1 MLCIYQILNIQ
12 KKLDPMSK
20 KENTL
25 NTYLFKR
32 LLNYVKPYN
41 YIFIFSLMAVFG
53 LAVFGALRPVVLEKI
68 LDENISL
75 GLSDG
80 FLQLIIIMGILL
92 LLEVISNYLFI
103 YFAGWLGQSVVKDI
117 RVLLYNHI
125 INFKMKY
132 YDKSSVGVLITRS
145 VTDME
150 RISDIF
156 GQGLFMIFS
165 DILKMLI
172 VGIVMTTMNW
182 ELSLIVFLTLPLILF
197 ATKIFQR
204 YMKIAFE
211 EVRSEVSNLN
221 SFVQERVTG
230 MKILQ
235 LFTREDIELENF
247 KNINTRHKK
256 GWLKTVWY
264 NSIFFPIA
272 EILSSVTLGVVVW
285 YGGISI
291 IKDNTASIGEL
302 TAFIMMIPM
311 MFRPLNQIANKFN
324 TLLMG
329 MVAAERVFKVI
340 DTKSSIIDKG
350 EVSVSTFK
358 GEVSFNNVNFSY
370 DKEVQV
376 LNKISFNIEKGS
388 TVALVG
394 STGAGKTS
402 VINLLSRFYEIDS
415 GEISIDGLNIKEY
428 KLSSLRKNIGIVLQD
443 VFLFSDTILNNI
455 TLKNESISIE
465 EVKLAAKQIGVHDF
479 IMSLPNNYYY
489 NVKERGIMLSS
500 GQRQLIAFLRVYVS
514 NPQILILDEATSSI
528 DSASELL
535 IQKAIEKITKNRTS
549 LIIAHRLATVKKA
562 NNIIVM
568 DSGNIIEQGS
578 HKQLI
583 NNMDGYYKKLYDV
596 QFDIKKTN

>member
-1 MLCIYQILNIQ
+1 MNKKENILNI
-12 KKLDPMSK
+12 
-20 KENTL
+20 
-25 NTYLFKR
+25 YLFKR
-32 LLNYVKPYN
+32 LLTFVSPYY
-41 YIFIFSLMAVFG
+41 YIFISSLFSVFG
-53 LAVFGALRPVVLEKI
+53 LAIFGALRPVVLEKV
-68 LDENISL
+68 LDENISQ
-75 GLSDG
+75 GVSDG
-80 FLQLIIIMGILL
+80 FLQLIFLMAILL
-92 LLEVISNYLFI
+92 LFEVISNYLFI
-103 YFAGWLGQSVVKDI
+103 YFAGLLGQSVVKDI
-117 RVLLYNHI
+117 RVLLYKHI

-150 RISDIF
+150 RIADIF

-172 VGIVMTTMNW
+172 VGIVMILMNW
-182 ELSLIVFLTLPLILF
+182 ELSIIIFLTLPLILF

-204 YMKIAFE
+204 FMKVAFE

-235 LFTREDIELENF
+235 LFTREEVEFENF
-247 KNINTRHKK
+247 KKINARHKN

-272 EILSSVTLGVVVW
+272 EILSSLTLGIIVW
-285 YGGISI
+285 YGGINI
-291 IKDNTASIGEL
+291 ITDNTASIGEL

-340 DTKSSIIDKG
+340 DTNSKIIDNG
-350 EVSVSTFK
+350 EILVNTFK
-358 GEVSFNNVNFSY
+358 GDVCFKNVNFSY
-370 DKEVQV
+370 VPNTQV
-376 LNKISFNIEKGS
+376 LNNISFNIKKGS
-388 TVALVG
+388 TVAIVG

-402 VINLLSRFYEIDS
+402 VINLLNRFYEINS
-415 GEISIDGLNIKEY
+415 GEISIDGINIKDY
-428 KLSSLRKNIGIVLQD
+428 KLSNLRKNIGIVLQD
-443 VFLFSDTILNNI
+443 VFLFSDSIFNNI
-455 TLKNESISIE
+455 TLKDDTISLNQ
-465 EVKLAAKQIGVHDF
+465 VKLAAKQIGVHNF

-514 NPQILILDEATSSI
+514 DPQILILDEATSSI
-528 DSASELL
+528 DSKSEIL
-535 IQKAIEKITKNRTS
+535 IQNATEKLTKNRTS
-549 LIIAHRLATVKKA
+549 LIIAHRLATIKKA

-578 HKQLI
+578 HKELI
-583 NNMDGYYKKLYDV
+583 SNLDGYYKKLYDV
-596 QFDIKKTN
+596 QFQVKNVS

>member
-1 MLCIYQILNIQ
+1 MNKKENILNI
-12 KKLDPMSK
+12 
-20 KENTL
+20 
-25 NTYLFKR
+25 YLFKR
-32 LLNYVKPYN
+32 LLTFVSPYY
-41 YIFIFSLMAVFG
+41 YIFISSLLSVFG
-53 LAVFGALRPVVLEKI
+53 LAIFGALRPVVLEKV
-68 LDENISL
+68 LDENISQ

-80 FLQLIIIMGILL
+80 FLQLIFLMAVLL
-92 LLEVISNYLFI
+92 LFEVISNYLFI
-103 YFAGWLGQSVVKDI
+103 YFAGLLGQSVVKDI

-150 RISDIF
+150 RIADIF

-165 DILKMLI
+165 DVLKMLI
-172 VGIVMTTMNW
+172 VGIVMIIMNW
-182 ELSLIVFLTLPLILF
+182 ELSIIVFLTLPLILF

-204 YMKIAFE
+204 YMKAAFE
-211 EVRSEVSNLN
+211 EVRSEVSKLN

-235 LFTREDIELENF
+235 LFAREEIEFENF
-247 KNINTRHKK
+247 KKINAIHKN

-272 EILSSVTLGVVVW
+272 EILSSLTLGVIVW
-285 YGGISI
+285 YGGINI
-291 IKDNTASIGEL
+291 ITDKTASIGEL

-340 DTKSSIIDKG
+340 DTESHIIDKG
-350 EVSVSTFK
+350 EILVNTFK
-358 GEVSFNNVNFSY
+358 GDVSFKNVNFSY
-370 DKEVQV
+370 VPNTQV
-376 LNKISFNIEKGS
+376 LNQISFDIKKGS
-388 TVALVG
+388 TVAIVG

-402 VINLLSRFYEIDS
+402 IINLLNRFYEIDS
-415 GEISIDGLNIKEY
+415 GEISIDGINIKDY
-428 KLSSLRKNIGIVLQD
+428 KLSNLRKNIGIVLQD
-443 VFLFSDTILNNI
+443 VFLFSDTIFNNI
-455 TLKNESISIE
+455 TLKDESISLN

-514 NPQILILDEATSSI
+514 DPQILILDEATSSI
-528 DSASELL
+528 DSTSEVL
-535 IQKAIEKITKNRTS
+535 IQNATEKLTKNRTS
-549 LIIAHRLATVKKA
+549 LIIAHRLATIKKA

-578 HKQLI
+578 HKELI
-583 NNMDGYYKKLYDV
+583 SNMDGYYKKLYDV
-596 QFDIKKTN
+596 QFQVKNVS

>member
-1 MLCIYQILNIQ
+1 
-12 KKLDPMSK
+12 MSK
-20 KENTL
+20 KENIL

-32 LLNYVKPYN
+32 LLAFVKPYN
-41 YIFIFSLMAVFG
+41 YIFIFSLLAVFG
-53 LAVFGALRPVVLEKI
+53 LAIFGALRPVVLEKI
-68 LDENISL
+68 LDENISQEI
-75 GLSDG
+75 SAG
-80 FLQLIIIMGILL
+80 FLQLVVLMGFLL
-92 LLEVISNYLFI
+92 LLEVLSNYLFI

-117 RVLLYNHI
+117 RVLLYSKI

-150 RISDIF
+150 RIADIF

-172 VGIVMTTMNW
+172 VGIVMVTMNW
-182 ELSLIVFLTLPLILF
+182 ELSIIVFLTLPIILF

-235 LFTREDIELENF
+235 LFTREDIEFKNF
-247 KNINTRHKK
+247 KNINERHKK

-272 EILSSVTLGVVVW
+272 EVLSSLTLGVVVW
-285 YGGISI
+285 YGGINI

-340 DTKSSIIDKG
+340 DTKSSIVDEGKIVVDTFEG
-350 EVSVSTFK
+350 EVCFDKVK
-358 GEVSFNNVNFSY
+358 FSY
-370 DKEVQV
+370 NDDVQV
-376 LNKISFNIEKGS
+376 LNEISFNIKKGS
-388 TVALVG
+388 TVAIVG

-415 GEISIDGLNIKEY
+415 GQISIDGLNIKEY

-455 TLKNESISIE
+455 TLKNESISID
-465 EVKLAAKQIGVHDF
+465 EVKLAAQQIGVHDF
-479 IMSLPNNYYY
+479 IMTLPGNYYY

-514 NPQILILDEATSSI
+514 NPQILILDEATSSV
-528 DSASELL
+528 DSGSELL

-578 HKQLI
+578 HKELI
-583 NNMDGYYKKLYDV
+583 NNADGYYKKLYDV
-596 QFDIKKTN
+596 QFEVKKAN

>member
-1 MLCIYQILNIQ
+1 
-12 KKLDPMSK
+12 MSK
-20 KENTL
+20 KENIL

-32 LLNYVKPYN
+32 LLAFVKPYN
-41 YIFIFSLMAVFG
+41 YIFVFSLLAVFG
-53 LAVFGALRPVVLEKI
+53 LAIFGALRPVVLEKV
-68 LDENISL
+68 LDENISQ
-75 GLSDG
+75 GISDG
-80 FLQLIIIMGILL
+80 FLQLIIVMGVLL
-92 LLEVISNYLFI
+92 LLEVLSNYLFI

-150 RISDIF
+150 RIADIF

-172 VGIVMTTMNW
+172 VGIVMIIMNW
-182 ELSLIVFLTLPLILF
+182 ELSIIVFLTLPIILF

-247 KNINTRHKK
+247 KNINERHKK

-272 EILSSVTLGVVVW
+272 EVLSSFTLGIVVW
-285 YGGISI
+285 YGGINI

-340 DTKSSIIDKG
+340 DTKSSIIDEGQIVVDTFEG
-350 EVSVSTFK
+350 EVCFDK
-358 GEVSFNNVNFSY
+358 VNFSY
-370 DKEVQV
+370 NDDIQV
-376 LNKISFNIEKGS
+376 LNEISFNIKKGS
-388 TVALVG
+388 TVAIVG

-402 VINLLSRFYEIDS
+402 VINLLIRFYEIDS
-415 GEISIDGLNIKEY
+415 GEIFIDGRNLKDY
-428 KLSSLRKNIGIVLQD
+428 RLSSLRKNIGIVLQD
-443 VFLFSDTILNNI
+443 VFLSSDTILNNI
-455 TLKNESISIE
+455 TLKNDDITIDQ
-465 EVKLAAKQIGVHDF
+465 VIFAAQQIGVHDF
-479 IMSLPNNYYY
+479 IMTLPGNYYY

-514 NPQILILDEATSSI
+514 NPQILILDEATSSV
-528 DSASELL
+528 DTASELL

-549 LIIAHRLATVKKA
+549 LIIAHRLATVKNA

-578 HKQLI
+578 HKELI
-583 NNMDGYYKKLYDV
+583 NNAGGYYKKLYDV
-596 QFDIKKTN
+596 QFEVKKTT

>member
-1 MLCIYQILNIQ
+1 MN
-12 KKLDPMSK
+12 K
-20 KENTL
+20 KENII
-25 NTYLFKR
+25 NIYLFKR
-32 LLNYVKPYN
+32 LLAFVSPYN
-41 YIFIFSLMAVFG
+41 YIFIFSLLSVFG

-68 LDENISL
+68 LDENISQ

-80 FLQLIIIMGILL
+80 FLQLIVLMGFLL

-150 RISDIF
+150 RIADIF

-172 VGIVMTTMNW
+172 VGIVMFIMNW
-182 ELSLIVFLTLPLILF
+182 ELSIIVFLTLPLILF
-197 ATKIFQR
+197 ATIIFQR
-204 YMKIAFE
+204 YMKVAFE

-235 LFTREDIELENF
+235 LFTREDIEFENF
-247 KNINTRHKK
+247 KKINGRHKN

-272 EILSSVTLGVVVW
+272 EILSSSTLGVIVW
-285 YGGISI
+285 YGGVSVIT
-291 IKDNTASIGEL
+291 DNTASVGEL

-340 DTKSSIIDKG
+340 DTKSSIIDEGKI
-350 EVSVSTFK
+350 SVKTFK
-358 GEVSFNNVNFSY
+358 GDVCFHNVNFSY
-370 DKEVQV
+370 IPNTQV
-376 LNKISFNIEKGS
+376 LNEISFNIKKGS
-388 TVALVG
+388 KVAIVG

-402 VINLLSRFYEIDS
+402 VINLLNRFYDIDS
-415 GEISIDGLNIKEY
+415 GEISIDGINIMDY

-443 VFLFSDTILNNI
+443 VFLFSDTIFNNI
-455 TLKNESISIE
+455 TLKDENISIN

-514 NPQILILDEATSSI
+514 DPQILILDEATSSI
-528 DSASELL
+528 DSASEIL
-535 IQKAIEKITKNRTS
+535 IQNATEKLTKNRTS

-562 NNIIVM
+562 DNIIVM

-578 HKQLI
+578 HKELI
-583 NNMDGYYKKLYDV
+583 NHMNGYYKKLYDV
-596 QFDIKKTN
+596 QFQVKNVS

>member
-1 MLCIYQILNIQ
+1 MNKKENILNI
-12 KKLDPMSK
+12 
-20 KENTL
+20 
-25 NTYLFKR
+25 YLFRR
-32 LLNYVKPYN
+32 LLAFVSPYN
-41 YIFIFSLMAVFG
+41 YIFISSLLSVFG

-68 LDENISL
+68 LDENISQ

-80 FLQLIIIMGILL
+80 FLQLIVLMGFLL

-150 RISDIF
+150 RIADIF

-172 VGIVMTTMNW
+172 VGIVMTIMNW
-182 ELSLIVFLTLPLILF
+182 ELSIIVFLTLPLILF
-197 ATKIFQR
+197 ATTIFQR
-204 YMKIAFE
+204 YMKVAFE

-235 LFTREDIELENF
+235 LFTREDIEFENF
-247 KNINTRHKK
+247 KKINGRHKN

-272 EILSSVTLGVVVW
+272 EILSSLTLGVIVW
-285 YGGISI
+285 YGGVSVIT
-291 IKDNTASIGEL
+291 DNTASIGEL

-340 DTKSSIIDKG
+340 DTKSSIIDDG
-350 EVSVSTFK
+350 EILVNTFQ
-358 GEVSFNNVNFSY
+358 GDVCFRNVNFSY
-370 DKEVQV
+370 IPNTQV
-376 LNKISFNIEKGS
+376 LNEISFNIKKGS

-402 VINLLSRFYEIDS
+402 VINLLNRFYDIDS
-415 GEISIDGLNIKEY
+415 GEIFIDGINIMDY

-443 VFLFSDTILNNI
+443 VFLFSDTIFNNI
-455 TLKNESISIE
+455 TLKDDNISIN

-514 NPQILILDEATSSI
+514 DPQILILDEATSSI
-528 DSASELL
+528 DSASEIL
-535 IQKAIEKITKNRTS
+535 IQNATEKLTKNRTS

-562 NNIIVM
+562 DNIIVM

-578 HKQLI
+578 HKELI
-583 NNMDGYYKKLYDV
+583 NNIVGYYKKLYDV
-596 QFDIKKTN
+596 QFQVKNES

>member
-1 MLCIYQILNIQ
+1 MNKKENILNI
-12 KKLDPMSK
+12 
-20 KENTL
+20 
-25 NTYLFKR
+25 YLFKR
-32 LLNYVKPYN
+32 LLTFVSPYY
-41 YIFIFSLMAVFG
+41 YIFISSLFSVFG
-53 LAVFGALRPVVLEKI
+53 LAIFGALRPVVLEKV
-68 LDENISL
+68 LDENISQ
-75 GLSDG
+75 GVSDG
-80 FLQLIIIMGILL
+80 FLQLIFLMAILL
-92 LLEVISNYLFI
+92 LFEVISNYLFI
-103 YFAGWLGQSVVKDI
+103 YFAGLLGQSVVKDI
-117 RVLLYNHI
+117 RVLLYKHI

-150 RISDIF
+150 RIADIF

-172 VGIVMTTMNW
+172 VGIVMILMNW
-182 ELSLIVFLTLPLILF
+182 ELSIIIFLTLPLILF

-204 YMKIAFE
+204 FMKVAFE

-235 LFTREDIELENF
+235 LFTREEVEFENF
-247 KNINTRHKK
+247 KKINARHKN

-272 EILSSVTLGVVVW
+272 EILSSLTLGIIVW
-285 YGGISI
+285 YGGINI
-291 IKDNTASIGEL
+291 ITDNTASIGEL

-311 MFRPLNQIANKFN
+311 LFRPLNQIANKFN

-340 DTKSSIIDKG
+340 DTNSKIIDNG
-350 EVSVSTFK
+350 EILVNTFK
-358 GEVSFNNVNFSY
+358 GDICFKNVNFSY
-370 DKEVQV
+370 VPNTQV
-376 LNKISFNIEKGS
+376 LNNISFNIKKGS
-388 TVALVG
+388 TVAIVG

-402 VINLLSRFYEIDS
+402 VINLLNRFYEINS
-415 GEISIDGLNIKEY
+415 GEISIDGINIKDY
-428 KLSSLRKNIGIVLQD
+428 KLSNLRKNIGIVLQD
-443 VFLFSDTILNNI
+443 VFLFSDSIFNNI
-455 TLKNESISIE
+455 TLKDDTISLNQ
-465 EVKLAAKQIGVHDF
+465 VKLAAKQIGVHNF

-514 NPQILILDEATSSI
+514 DPQILILDEATSSI
-528 DSASELL
+528 DSKSEIL
-535 IQKAIEKITKNRTS
+535 IQNATEKLTKNRTS
-549 LIIAHRLATVKKA
+549 LIIAHRLATIKKA

-578 HKQLI
+578 HKELI
-583 NNMDGYYKKLYDV
+583 SNLDGYYKKLYDV
-596 QFDIKKTN
+596 QFQVKNVS

>member
-1 MLCIYQILNIQ
+1 MNKKENILNI
-12 KKLDPMSK
+12 
-20 KENTL
+20 
-25 NTYLFKR
+25 YLFKR
-32 LLNYVKPYN
+32 LLTFVSPYY
-41 YIFIFSLMAVFG
+41 YIFISSLFSVFG
-53 LAVFGALRPVVLEKI
+53 LAIFGALRPVVLEKV
-68 LDENISL
+68 LDENISQ

-80 FLQLIIIMGILL
+80 FLQLIFLMAVLL
-92 LLEVISNYLFI
+92 LFEVISNYLFI
-103 YFAGWLGQSVVKDI
+103 YFAGLLGQSVVKDI
-117 RVLLYNHI
+117 RVLLYKHI

-150 RISDIF
+150 RIADIF

-172 VGIVMTTMNW
+172 VGIVMILMNW
-182 ELSLIVFLTLPLILF
+182 ELSVIVFLTLPLILF
-197 ATKIFQR
+197 ATKVFQR
-204 YMKIAFE
+204 FMKVAFE

-235 LFTREDIELENF
+235 LFTREEVEFENF
-247 KNINTRHKK
+247 KKINARHKN

-272 EILSSVTLGVVVW
+272 EILSSLTLGVIVW
-285 YGGISI
+285 YGGINI
-291 IKDNTASIGEL
+291 ITDNTASIGEL

-340 DTKSSIIDKG
+340 DTKSSIIDEGKI
-350 EVSVSTFK
+350 SVKTFK
-358 GEVSFNNVNFSY
+358 GDVCFHNVNFSY
-370 DKEVQV
+370 IPNTQV
-376 LNKISFNIEKGS
+376 LNEISFNIKKGS
-388 TVALVG
+388 KVAIVG

-402 VINLLSRFYEIDS
+402 VINLLNRFYDIDS
-415 GEISIDGLNIKEY
+415 GEISIDGINIMDY

-443 VFLFSDTILNNI
+443 VFLFSDTIFNNI
-455 TLKNESISIE
+455 TLKDENISIN

-479 IMSLPNNYYY
+479 IMSLPNNYFY

-514 NPQILILDEATSSI
+514 DPQILILDEATSSI
-528 DSASELL
+528 DSASEIL
-535 IQKAIEKITKNRTS
+535 IQNATEKLTKNRTC

-562 NNIIVM
+562 DNIIVM

-578 HKQLI
+578 HKELI
-583 NNMDGYYKKLYDV
+583 NHMNGYYKKLYDV
-596 QFDIKKTN
+596 QFQVKNVS

>member
-1 MLCIYQILNIQ
+1 MTN
-12 KKLDPMSK
+12 K

-32 LLNYVKPYN
+32 LLNYVRPYN
-41 YIFIFSLMAVFG
+41 YIFIFSLMDVFG
-53 LAVFGALRPVVLEKI
+53 LALFGALRPVVLEKI

-80 FLQLIIIMGILL
+80 FLQLIIIMGVLL

-358 GEVSFNNVNFSY
+358 GEVCFNNVNFSY
-370 DKEVQV
+370 DQEVQV

-415 GEISIDGLNIKEY
+415 GEILIDGLNIKEY

-455 TLKNESISIE
+455 TLKNESISLE
-465 EVKLAAKQIGVHDF
+465 EVKLAAEQIGVHDF

-578 HKQLI
+578 HKELI
-583 NNMDGYYKKLYDV
+583 NNIDGYYKKLYDV

>member
-75 GLSDG
+75 GISDG

-103 YFAGWLGQSVVKDI
+103 YFAGRLGQSVVKDI

-221 SFVQERVTG
+221 SFVQERITG

-272 EILSSVTLGVVVW
+272 EILSSVTLGVIVW

-340 DTKSSIIDKG
+340 DTKSSIIDEG
-350 EVSVSTFK
+350 EVSVSMFK

-376 LNKISFNIEKGS
+376 LNKISFNIKKGS

-455 TLKNESISIE
+455 TLKNDSISIE

-578 HKQLI
+578 HKELI

>member
-340 DTKSSIIDKG
+340 DTKSSIIDEG
-350 EVSVSTFK
+350 EVSVSMFK

-465 EVKLAAKQIGVHDF
+465 EVKLAAEQIGVHDF

-578 HKQLI
+578 HKELI

>member
-1 MLCIYQILNIQ
+1 MNKKENILNI
-12 KKLDPMSK
+12 
-20 KENTL
+20 
-25 NTYLFKR
+25 YLFKR
-32 LLNYVKPYN
+32 LLTFVSPYY
-41 YIFIFSLMAVFG
+41 YIFISSLFSVFG
-53 LAVFGALRPVVLEKI
+53 LAIFGALRPVVLEKV
-68 LDENISL
+68 LDENISQ

-80 FLQLIIIMGILL
+80 FLQLIFLMAILL
-92 LLEVISNYLFI
+92 LFEVISNYLFI
-103 YFAGWLGQSVVKDI
+103 YFAGLLGQSVVKDI
-117 RVLLYNHI
+117 RILLYNHI

-150 RISDIF
+150 RIADIF

-172 VGIVMTTMNW
+172 VGIVMIVMNW
-182 ELSLIVFLTLPLILF
+182 ELSIIVFLTLPLILF

-204 YMKIAFE
+204 YMKVAFE

-235 LFTREDIELENF
+235 LFTREELEFENF
-247 KNINTRHKK
+247 KKINARHKK
-256 GWLKTVWY
+256 GWLKTVLY

-272 EILSSVTLGVVVW
+272 EILSSLTLGVIVW
-285 YGGISI
+285 YGGINI
-291 IKDNTASIGEL
+291 ITDKTASIGEL

-340 DTKSSIIDKG
+340 DTKSNIIDKG
-350 EVSVSTFK
+350 EILVNTFN
-358 GEVSFNNVNFSY
+358 GDVSFKNVNFSY
-370 DKEVQV
+370 VPNTQV
-376 LNKISFNIEKGS
+376 LNQISFNIKKGS
-388 TVALVG
+388 TVAIVG

-402 VINLLSRFYEIDS
+402 VINLLNRFYEIDS
-415 GEISIDGLNIKEY
+415 GEISIDGINIKDY
-428 KLSSLRKNIGIVLQD
+428 KLSNLRKNIGIVLQD
-443 VFLFSDTILNNI
+443 VFLFSDTIFNNI
-455 TLKNESISIE
+455 TLKDESISLN
-465 EVKLAAKQIGVHDF
+465 EVKLAAKQIGVHEF

-514 NPQILILDEATSSI
+514 DPQILILDEATSSI
-528 DSASELL
+528 DSTSEVL
-535 IQKAIEKITKNRTS
+535 IQNATEKLTKNRTS
-549 LIIAHRLATVKKA
+549 LIIAHRLSTIKKA

-578 HKQLI
+578 HKELI
-583 NNMDGYYKKLYDV
+583 SNMDGYYKKLYDV
-596 QFDIKKTN
+596 QFQVKNVS

>member
-1 MLCIYQILNIQ
+1 MN
-12 KKLDPMSK
+12 K
-20 KENTL
+20 KENIL
-25 NTYLFKR
+25 DIYLFKR
-32 LLNYVKPYN
+32 LLTFVSPYN
-41 YIFIFSLMAVFG
+41 YIFISSLLSVFG

-68 LDENISL
+68 LDENISQ

-80 FLQLIIIMGILL
+80 FLQLIVLMGFLL

-150 RISDIF
+150 RIADIF

-172 VGIVMTTMNW
+172 VGIVMIIMNW
-182 ELSLIVFLTLPLILF
+182 ELSIIVFLTLPLILF
-197 ATKIFQR
+197 ATTIFQR
-204 YMKIAFE
+204 YMKVAFE
-211 EVRSEVSNLN
+211 EVRAEVSNLN

-235 LFTREDIELENF
+235 LFTREDIEFENF
-247 KNINTRHKK
+247 KKINGRHKN

-272 EILSSVTLGVVVW
+272 EILSSLTLGVIVW
-285 YGGISI
+285 YGGVSI
-291 IKDNTASIGEL
+291 ITDNTASIGEL

-340 DTKSSIIDKG
+340 DTKSNIIDEG
-350 EVSVSTFK
+350 EILVNSFK
-358 GEVSFNNVNFSY
+358 GDVCFRNVNFSY
-370 DKEVQV
+370 IPNTQV
-376 LNKISFNIEKGS
+376 LNEISFDIKKGS

-402 VINLLSRFYEIDS
+402 VINLLNRFYDINS
-415 GEISIDGLNIKEY
+415 GEISIDGINIMDY

-443 VFLFSDTILNNI
+443 VFLFSDTIFNNI
-455 TLKNESISIE
+455 TLKDDNIGIN
-465 EVKLAAKQIGVHDF
+465 EVKIAAKQIGVHDF

-528 DSASELL
+528 DSASEIL
-535 IQKAIEKITKNRTS
+535 IQNATEKLTKNRTS

-562 NNIIVM
+562 DNIIVM

-578 HKQLI
+578 HKELI
-583 NNMDGYYKKLYDV
+583 NNIDGYYKKLYDV
-596 QFDIKKTN
+596 QFQLTS

>member
-1 MLCIYQILNIQ
+1 MNKKENILNI
-12 KKLDPMSK
+12 
-20 KENTL
+20 
-25 NTYLFKR
+25 YLFKR
-32 LLNYVKPYN
+32 LLTFVSPYY
-41 YIFIFSLMAVFG
+41 YIFISSLFSVFG
-53 LAVFGALRPVVLEKI
+53 LAIFGALRPVVLEKV
-68 LDENISL
+68 LDENISQ

-80 FLQLIIIMGILL
+80 FLQLIFLMAGLL
-92 LLEVISNYLFI
+92 LFEVISNYLFI
-103 YFAGWLGQSVVKDI
+103 YFAGLLGQSVVKDI

-150 RISDIF
+150 RIADIF

-172 VGIVMTTMNW
+172 VGIVMIVMNW
-182 ELSLIVFLTLPLILF
+182 ELSIIVFLTLPLILF

-204 YMKIAFE
+204 YMKVAFE

-235 LFTREDIELENF
+235 LFAREEVEFENF
-247 KNINTRHKK
+247 KKINTRHKN

-272 EILSSVTLGVVVW
+272 EILSSLTLGVIVW
-285 YGGISI
+285 YGGINI
-291 IKDNTASIGEL
+291 ITDKTASIGEL

-340 DTKSSIIDKG
+340 DTQSNIIDKG
-350 EVSVSTFK
+350 EILVNTFK
-358 GEVSFNNVNFSY
+358 GDVSFKNVNFSY
-370 DKEVQV
+370 IPNTQV
-376 LNKISFNIEKGS
+376 LNQISFDIKKGS
-388 TVALVG
+388 TVAIVG

-402 VINLLSRFYEIDS
+402 VINLLNRFYEIDS
-415 GEISIDGLNIKEY
+415 GEISIDGINIKDY
-428 KLSSLRKNIGIVLQD
+428 KLSNLRKNIGIVLQD
-443 VFLFSDTILNNI
+443 VFLFSDTIFNNI
-455 TLKNESISIE
+455 TLKDESISLN

-514 NPQILILDEATSSI
+514 DPQILILDEATSSI
-528 DSASELL
+528 DSTSEVL
-535 IQKAIEKITKNRTS
+535 IQNATEKLTKNRTS
-549 LIIAHRLATVKKA
+549 LIIAHRLATIKKA

-578 HKQLI
+578 HKELI
-583 NNMDGYYKKLYDV
+583 SNMDGYYKKLYDV
-596 QFDIKKTN
+596 QFQVKNVS

>member
-1 MLCIYQILNIQ
+1 LNIQ

-32 LLNYVKPYN
+32 LLNYVRPYN

-340 DTKSSIIDKG
+340 DTKSSIIDEG

-578 HKQLI
+578 HKELI

>member
-1 MLCIYQILNIQ
+1 MNKKENILNI
-12 KKLDPMSK
+12 
-20 KENTL
+20 
-25 NTYLFKR
+25 YLFKR
-32 LLNYVKPYN
+32 LLTFVSPYY
-41 YIFIFSLMAVFG
+41 YIFISSLFSVFG
-53 LAVFGALRPVVLEKI
+53 LAIFGALRPVVLEKV
-68 LDENISL
+68 LDENISQ

-80 FLQLIIIMGILL
+80 FLQLIFLMAVLL
-92 LLEVISNYLFI
+92 LFEVISNYLFI
-103 YFAGWLGQSVVKDI
+103 YFAGLLGQSVVKDI
-117 RVLLYNHI
+117 RVLLYKHI

-150 RISDIF
+150 RIADIF

-172 VGIVMTTMNW
+172 VGIVMILMNW
-182 ELSLIVFLTLPLILF
+182 ELSIIVFLTLPLILF
-197 ATKIFQR
+197 ATKVFQR
-204 YMKIAFE
+204 FMKVAFE

-235 LFTREDIELENF
+235 LFTREEVEFENF
-247 KNINTRHKK
+247 KKINARHKN

-272 EILSSVTLGVVVW
+272 EILSSLTLGVIVW
-285 YGGISI
+285 YGGINI
-291 IKDNTASIGEL
+291 ITDNTASIGEL

-340 DTKSSIIDKG
+340 DTNSNIIDNG
-350 EVSVSTFK
+350 EILVNTFK
-358 GEVSFNNVNFSY
+358 GDVCFKNVNFSY
-370 DKEVQV
+370 VPNTQV
-376 LNKISFNIEKGS
+376 LNNISFNIKKGS
-388 TVALVG
+388 TVAIVG

-402 VINLLSRFYEIDS
+402 VINLLNRFYEINS
-415 GEISIDGLNIKEY
+415 GEISIDGINIKDY
-428 KLSSLRKNIGIVLQD
+428 KLSNLRKNIGIVLQD
-443 VFLFSDTILNNI
+443 VFLFSDTIFNNI
-455 TLKNESISIE
+455 TLKDDSISLDQ
-465 EVKLAAKQIGVHDF
+465 VKLAAKQIGVHDF

-514 NPQILILDEATSSI
+514 DPQILILDEATSSI
-528 DSASELL
+528 DSTSEIL
-535 IQKAIEKITKNRTS
+535 IQNATEKLTKNRTS
-549 LIIAHRLATVKKA
+549 LIIAHRLATIKKA

-578 HKQLI
+578 HKELI
-583 NNMDGYYKKLYDV
+583 SNLDGYYKKLYDV
-596 QFDIKKTN
+596 QFQVKNVS

>member
-1 MLCIYQILNIQ
+1 MNKKENILNI
-12 KKLDPMSK
+12 
-20 KENTL
+20 
-25 NTYLFKR
+25 YLFRR
-32 LLNYVKPYN
+32 LLAFVSPYN
-41 YIFIFSLMAVFG
+41 YIFISSLLSVFG

-68 LDENISL
+68 LDENISQ

-80 FLQLIIIMGILL
+80 FLQLIVLMAFLL

-150 RISDIF
+150 RIADIF

-172 VGIVMTTMNW
+172 VGIVMIIMNW
-182 ELSLIVFLTLPLILF
+182 ELSIIVFFTLPLILF
-197 ATKIFQR
+197 ATTIFQR
-204 YMKIAFE
+204 YMKVAFE

-235 LFTREDIELENF
+235 LFTREKIEYENF
-247 KNINTRHKK
+247 KKINARHKN

-272 EILSSVTLGVVVW
+272 EILSSLTLGVIVW
-285 YGGISI
+285 YGGVSVIT
-291 IKDNTASIGEL
+291 DNTASIGEL

-340 DTKSSIIDKG
+340 DTKSSIIDEGKI
-350 EVSVSTFK
+350 SVNN
-358 GEVSFNNVNFSY
+358 FNGDVCFNKVNFSY
-370 DKEVQV
+370 IPNNQV
-376 LNKISFNIEKGS
+376 LNEISFNIKKGS
-388 TVALVG
+388 TVAFVG

-402 VINLLSRFYEIDS
+402 VINLLNRFYDIDS
-415 GEISIDGLNIKEY
+415 GEISIDGINIKNY
-428 KLSSLRKNIGIVLQD
+428 KLSSLRKNIGIVLQE
-443 VFLFSDTILNNI
+443 VFLFSDTIFNNI
-455 TLKNESISIE
+455 TLKDDSISLDQ
-465 EVKLAAKQIGVHDF
+465 VKIAAKQIGVHDF
-479 IMSLPNNYYY
+479 IMSLPKNYYY

-514 NPQILILDEATSSI
+514 DPQILILDEATSSI
-528 DSASELL
+528 DSASEIL
-535 IQKAIEKITKNRTS
+535 IQNATEKLTKNRTS

-578 HKQLI
+578 HKELI
-583 NNMDGYYKKLYDV
+583 NNIDGYYKKLYDV
-596 QFDIKKTN
+596 QFQEKNVS

>member
-1 MLCIYQILNIQ
+1 MNKKENILNI
-12 KKLDPMSK
+12 
-20 KENTL
+20 
-25 NTYLFKR
+25 YLFKR
-32 LLNYVKPYN
+32 LLTFVSPYY
-41 YIFIFSLMAVFG
+41 YIFISSLFSVFG
-53 LAVFGALRPVVLEKI
+53 LAIFGALRPVVLEKV
-68 LDENISL
+68 LDENISQ
-75 GLSDG
+75 GVSDG
-80 FLQLIIIMGILL
+80 FLQLIFLMAILL
-92 LLEVISNYLFI
+92 LFEVISNYLFI
-103 YFAGWLGQSVVKDI
+103 YFAGLLGQSVVKDI
-117 RVLLYNHI
+117 RVLLYKHI

-150 RISDIF
+150 RIADIF

-172 VGIVMTTMNW
+172 VGIVMILMNW
-182 ELSLIVFLTLPLILF
+182 ELSIIIFLTLPLILF

-204 YMKIAFE
+204 FMKVAFE

-235 LFTREDIELENF
+235 LFTREEVEFENF
-247 KNINTRHKK
+247 KKINARHKN

-272 EILSSVTLGVVVW
+272 EILSSLTLGVIVW
-285 YGGISI
+285 YGGINI
-291 IKDNTASIGEL
+291 ITDNTASIGEL

-340 DTKSSIIDKG
+340 DTNSKIIDNG
-350 EVSVSTFK
+350 EILVNTFK
-358 GEVSFNNVNFSY
+358 GDICFKNVNFSY
-370 DKEVQV
+370 VPNTQV
-376 LNKISFNIEKGS
+376 LNNISFNIKKGS
-388 TVALVG
+388 TVAIVG

-402 VINLLSRFYEIDS
+402 VINLLNRFYEINS
-415 GEISIDGLNIKEY
+415 GEISIDGINIKDY
-428 KLSSLRKNIGIVLQD
+428 KLSNLRKNIGIVLQD
-443 VFLFSDTILNNI
+443 VFLFSDTIFNNI
-455 TLKNESISIE
+455 TLKDDSISLDQ
-465 EVKLAAKQIGVHDF
+465 VKLAAKQIGVHDF

-514 NPQILILDEATSSI
+514 DPQILILDEATSSI
-528 DSASELL
+528 DSTSEIL
-535 IQKAIEKITKNRTS
+535 IQNATEKLTKNRTS
-549 LIIAHRLATVKKA
+549 LIIAHRLATIKKA

-578 HKQLI
+578 HKELI
-583 NNMDGYYKKLYDV
+583 SNLDGYYKKLYDV
-596 QFDIKKTN
+596 QFQVKNVS

>member
-1 MLCIYQILNIQ
+1 MNKKENILNI
-12 KKLDPMSK
+12 
-20 KENTL
+20 
-25 NTYLFKR
+25 YLFKR
-32 LLNYVKPYN
+32 LLTFVSPYY
-41 YIFIFSLMAVFG
+41 YIFISSLFSVFG
-53 LAVFGALRPVVLEKI
+53 LAIFGALRPVVLEKV
-68 LDENISL
+68 LDENISQ

-80 FLQLIIIMGILL
+80 FLQLIFLMAVLL
-92 LLEVISNYLFI
+92 LFEVISNYLFI
-103 YFAGWLGQSVVKDI
+103 YFAGLLGQSVVKDI

-150 RISDIF
+150 RIADIF

-165 DILKMLI
+165 DVLKMLI
-172 VGIVMTTMNW
+172 VGIVMIIMNW
-182 ELSLIVFLTLPLILF
+182 ELSIIVFLTLPLILF

-204 YMKIAFE
+204 YMKAAFE
-211 EVRSEVSNLN
+211 EVRSEVSKLN

-235 LFTREDIELENF
+235 LFAREEIEFENF
-247 KNINTRHKK
+247 KKINARHKN

-272 EILSSVTLGVVVW
+272 EILSSLTLGVIVW
-285 YGGISI
+285 YGGINI
-291 IKDNTASIGEL
+291 ITDKTASIGEL

-340 DTKSSIIDKG
+340 DTESHIIDKG
-350 EVSVSTFK
+350 EILVNTFK
-358 GEVSFNNVNFSY
+358 GDVSFKNVNFSY
-370 DKEVQV
+370 VPNTQV
-376 LNKISFNIEKGS
+376 LNQISFDIKKGS
-388 TVALVG
+388 TVAIVG

-402 VINLLSRFYEIDS
+402 IINLLNRFYEIDS
-415 GEISIDGLNIKEY
+415 GEISIDGINIKDY
-428 KLSSLRKNIGIVLQD
+428 KLSNLRKNIGIVLQD
-443 VFLFSDTILNNI
+443 VFLFSDTIFNNI
-455 TLKNESISIE
+455 TLKDESISLN

-514 NPQILILDEATSSI
+514 DPQILILDEATSSI
-528 DSASELL
+528 DSTSEVL
-535 IQKAIEKITKNRTS
+535 IQNATEKLTKNRTS
-549 LIIAHRLATVKKA
+549 LIIAHRLATIKKA

-578 HKQLI
+578 HKELI
-583 NNMDGYYKKLYDV
+583 SNMDGYYKKLYDV
-596 QFDIKKTN
+596 QFQVKNVS

>member
-1 MLCIYQILNIQ
+1 MNKKENILNI
-12 KKLDPMSK
+12 
-20 KENTL
+20 
-25 NTYLFKR
+25 YLFKR
-32 LLNYVKPYN
+32 LLAFVSPYN
-41 YIFIFSLMAVFG
+41 YIFISSLLSVFG

-68 LDENISL
+68 LDENISQ
-75 GLSDG
+75 GLSNG
-80 FLQLIIIMGILL
+80 FLQLIVLMGFLL

-150 RISDIF
+150 RIADIF

-172 VGIVMTTMNW
+172 VGIVMTIMNW
-182 ELSLIVFLTLPLILF
+182 ELSIIVFLTLPLILF
-197 ATKIFQR
+197 ATTIFQR
-204 YMKIAFE
+204 YMKVAFE

-235 LFTREDIELENF
+235 LFTREDIEFENF
-247 KNINTRHKK
+247 KKINGRHKN

-272 EILSSVTLGVVVW
+272 EILSSLTLGVIVW
-285 YGGISI
+285 YGGVSVIT
-291 IKDNTASIGEL
+291 DNTASIGEL

-340 DTKSSIIDKG
+340 DTKSSIIDDG
-350 EVSVSTFK
+350 EILVNTFQ
-358 GEVSFNNVNFSY
+358 GDVCFRNVNFSY
-370 DKEVQV
+370 IPNTQV
-376 LNKISFNIEKGS
+376 LNEISFNIKKGS

-402 VINLLSRFYEIDS
+402 VINLLNRFYDIDS
-415 GEISIDGLNIKEY
+415 GEISIDGINIMDY

-443 VFLFSDTILNNI
+443 VFLFSDTIFNNI
-455 TLKNESISIE
+455 TLKDDNISIN

-514 NPQILILDEATSSI
+514 DPQILILDEATSSI
-528 DSASELL
+528 DSASEIL
-535 IQKAIEKITKNRTS
+535 IQNATEKLTKNRTS

-562 NNIIVM
+562 DNIIVM

-578 HKQLI
+578 HKELI
-583 NNMDGYYKKLYDV
+583 NNIVGYYKKLYDV
-596 QFDIKKTN
+596 QFQVKSES

>member
-1 MLCIYQILNIQ
+1 MNKKENILNI
-12 KKLDPMSK
+12 
-20 KENTL
+20 
-25 NTYLFKR
+25 YLFKR
-32 LLNYVKPYN
+32 LLTFVSPYY
-41 YIFIFSLMAVFG
+41 YIFISSLFSVFG
-53 LAVFGALRPVVLEKI
+53 LAIFGALRPVVLEKV
-68 LDENISL
+68 LDENISQ

-80 FLQLIIIMGILL
+80 FLQLIFLMAVLL
-92 LLEVISNYLFI
+92 LFEVISNYLFI
-103 YFAGWLGQSVVKDI
+103 YFAGLLGQSVVKDI

-150 RISDIF
+150 RIADIF

-172 VGIVMTTMNW
+172 VGIVMIVMNW
-182 ELSLIVFLTLPLILF
+182 ELSIIVFLTLPLILF

-204 YMKIAFE
+204 YMKVAFE

-235 LFTREDIELENF
+235 LFAREEVEFENF
-247 KNINTRHKK
+247 KKINTRHKN

-272 EILSSVTLGVVVW
+272 EILSSLTLGVIVW
-285 YGGISI
+285 YGGINI
-291 IKDNTASIGEL
+291 ITDKTASIGEL

-340 DTKSSIIDKG
+340 DTQSNIIDKG
-350 EVSVSTFK
+350 EILVNTFK
-358 GEVSFNNVNFSY
+358 GDVSFKNVNFSY
-370 DKEVQV
+370 IPNTQV
-376 LNKISFNIEKGS
+376 LNQISFDIKKGS
-388 TVALVG
+388 TVAIVG

-402 VINLLSRFYEIDS
+402 IINLLNRFYEIDS
-415 GEISIDGLNIKEY
+415 GEISIDGINIKDY
-428 KLSSLRKNIGIVLQD
+428 KLSNLRKNIGIVLQD
-443 VFLFSDTILNNI
+443 VFLFSDTIFNNI
-455 TLKNESISIE
+455 TLKDESISLN

-514 NPQILILDEATSSI
+514 DPQILILDEATSSI
-528 DSASELL
+528 DSTSEVL
-535 IQKAIEKITKNRTS
+535 IQNATEKLTKNRTS
-549 LIIAHRLATVKKA
+549 LIIAHRLATIKKA

-578 HKQLI
+578 HKELI
-583 NNMDGYYKKLYDV
+583 SNMDGYYKKLYDV
-596 QFDIKKTN
+596 QFQVKNVS

>member
-1 MLCIYQILNIQ
+1 MN
-12 KKLDPMSK
+12 K
-20 KENTL
+20 KENII
-25 NTYLFKR
+25 NIYLFKR
-32 LLNYVKPYN
+32 LLAFVSPYN
-41 YIFIFSLMAVFG
+41 YIFIFSLLSVFG

-68 LDENISL
+68 LDENISQ

-80 FLQLIIIMGILL
+80 FLQLIVLMGFLL

-150 RISDIF
+150 RIADIF

-172 VGIVMTTMNW
+172 VGIVMFIMNW
-182 ELSLIVFLTLPLILF
+182 ELSIIVFLTLPLILF
-197 ATKIFQR
+197 ATIIFQR
-204 YMKIAFE
+204 YMKVAFE

-235 LFTREDIELENF
+235 LFTREDIEFENF
-247 KNINTRHKK
+247 KKINGRHKN

-272 EILSSVTLGVVVW
+272 EILSSSTLGVIVW
-285 YGGISI
+285 YGGVSVIT
-291 IKDNTASIGEL
+291 DNTASVGEL

-340 DTKSSIIDKG
+340 DTKSSIIDEGKI
-350 EVSVSTFK
+350 SVKTFK
-358 GEVSFNNVNFSY
+358 GDVCFHNVNFSY
-370 DKEVQV
+370 VPNTQV
-376 LNKISFNIEKGS
+376 LNEISFNIKKGS
-388 TVALVG
+388 TVAIVG

-402 VINLLSRFYEIDS
+402 VINLLNRFYDIDS
-415 GEISIDGLNIKEY
+415 GEISIDGINIMDY

-443 VFLFSDTILNNI
+443 VFLFSDTIFNNI
-455 TLKNESISIE
+455 TLKDENISIN

-514 NPQILILDEATSSI
+514 DPQILILDEATSSI
-528 DSASELL
+528 DSASEIL
-535 IQKAIEKITKNRTS
+535 IQNATEKLTKNRTS

-562 NNIIVM
+562 DNIIVM

-578 HKQLI
+578 HKELI
-583 NNMDGYYKKLYDV
+583 NHMNGYYKKLYDV
-596 QFDIKKTN
+596 QFQVKNVS

>member
-1 MLCIYQILNIQ
+1 MNKKENILNI
-12 KKLDPMSK
+12 
-20 KENTL
+20 
-25 NTYLFKR
+25 YLFKR
-32 LLNYVKPYN
+32 LLTFVSPYY
-41 YIFIFSLMAVFG
+41 YIFISSLFSVFG
-53 LAVFGALRPVVLEKI
+53 LAIFGALRPVVLEKV
-68 LDENISL
+68 LDENISQ

-80 FLQLIIIMGILL
+80 FLQLIFLMALL
-92 LLEVISNYLFI
+92 LLFEVISNYLFI
-103 YFAGWLGQSVVKDI
+103 YFAGLLGQSVVKDI
-117 RVLLYNHI
+117 RVLLYKHI

-150 RISDIF
+150 RIADIF

-172 VGIVMTTMNW
+172 VGIVMILMNW
-182 ELSLIVFLTLPLILF
+182 ELSIIVFLTLPLILF
-197 ATKIFQR
+197 ATKVFQR
-204 YMKIAFE
+204 FMKVAFE

-235 LFTREDIELENF
+235 LFTREEVEFENF
-247 KNINTRHKK
+247 KKINARHKN

-272 EILSSVTLGVVVW
+272 EILSSLTLGVIVW
-285 YGGISI
+285 YGGINI
-291 IKDNTASIGEL
+291 ITDNTASIGEL

-340 DTKSSIIDKG
+340 DTNSNIIDNG
-350 EVSVSTFK
+350 EILVNTFK
-358 GEVSFNNVNFSY
+358 GDVCFKNVNFSY
-370 DKEVQV
+370 VPNTQV
-376 LNKISFNIEKGS
+376 LNNISFNIKKGS
-388 TVALVG
+388 TVAIVG

-402 VINLLSRFYEIDS
+402 VINLLNRFYEINS
-415 GEISIDGLNIKEY
+415 GEISIDGINIKDY
-428 KLSSLRKNIGIVLQD
+428 KLSNLRKNIGIVLQD
-443 VFLFSDTILNNI
+443 VFLFSDTIFNNI
-455 TLKNESISIE
+455 TLKDDSISLDQ
-465 EVKLAAKQIGVHDF
+465 VKLAAKQIGVHDF

-514 NPQILILDEATSSI
+514 DPQILILDEATSSI
-528 DSASELL
+528 DSTSEIL
-535 IQKAIEKITKNRTS
+535 IQNATEKLTKNRTS
-549 LIIAHRLATVKKA
+549 LIIAHRLATIKKA

-578 HKQLI
+578 HKELI
-583 NNMDGYYKKLYDV
+583 SNLDGYYKKLYDV
-596 QFDIKKTN
+596 QFQVKNVS

>member
-1 MLCIYQILNIQ
+1 MNKKENILNI
-12 KKLDPMSK
+12 
-20 KENTL
+20 
-25 NTYLFKR
+25 YLFKR
-32 LLNYVKPYN
+32 LLTFVSPYN
-41 YIFIFSLMAVFG
+41 YIFILSLFSVFG
-53 LAVFGALRPVVLEKI
+53 LAIFGALRPVVLEKV
-68 LDENISL
+68 LDENISQ

-80 FLQLIIIMGILL
+80 FLQLIFLMAALL
-92 LLEVISNYLFI
+92 LFEVISNYLFI
-103 YFAGWLGQSVVKDI
+103 YFAGLLGQSVVKDI

-132 YDKSSVGVLITRS
+132 YDRSSVGVLITRS

-150 RISDIF
+150 RIADIF
-156 GQGLFMIFS
+156 GEGLFMIFS

-172 VGIVMTTMNW
+172 VGIVMILMNW
-182 ELSLIVFLTLPLILF
+182 ELSIIVFLTLPLILF

-204 YMKIAFE
+204 YMKVAFE
-211 EVRSEVSNLN
+211 EVRTEVSNLN

-235 LFTREDIELENF
+235 LFTREEVEFENF
-247 KNINTRHKK
+247 KKINARHKN

-272 EILSSVTLGVVVW
+272 EILSSLTLGVIVW
-285 YGGISI
+285 YGGINI
-291 IKDNTASIGEL
+291 ITDKTASIGEL

-340 DTKSSIIDKG
+340 DTNSNIIDEG
-350 EVSVSTFK
+350 EILVNTFN
-358 GEVSFNNVNFSY
+358 GDVSFKNVNFSY
-370 DKEVQV
+370 VPNTQV
-376 LNKISFNIEKGS
+376 LNQISFDIKKGS
-388 TVALVG
+388 TVAIVG

-402 VINLLSRFYEIDS
+402 VINLLNRFYEIDS
-415 GEISIDGLNIKEY
+415 GEISIDGLNIKDY
-428 KLSSLRKNIGIVLQD
+428 KLSNLRKNIGIVLQD
-443 VFLFSDTILNNI
+443 VFLFSDTIFNNI
-455 TLKNESISIE
+455 TLKDESISLN

-514 NPQILILDEATSSI
+514 DPQILILDEATSSI
-528 DSASELL
+528 DSTSEVL
-535 IQKAIEKITKNRTS
+535 IQNATEKLTKNRTS
-549 LIIAHRLATVKKA
+549 LIIAHRLATIKKA

-578 HKQLI
+578 HKELI
-583 NNMDGYYKKLYDV
+583 SNKDGYYKKLYDV
-596 QFDIKKTN
+596 QFQVKNVS

>member
-1 MLCIYQILNIQ
+1 LNIQ

-32 LLNYVKPYN
+32 LLNYVRPYN

-75 GLSDG
+75 RLNDG

-340 DTKSSIIDKG
+340 DTKSSIIDEG

-578 HKQLI
+578 HKELI

>member
-1 MLCIYQILNIQ
+1 MNKKENILNI
-12 KKLDPMSK
+12 
-20 KENTL
+20 
-25 NTYLFKR
+25 YLFKR
-32 LLNYVKPYN
+32 LLTFVSPYY
-41 YIFIFSLMAVFG
+41 YIFISSLFSVFG
-53 LAVFGALRPVVLEKI
+53 LAIFGALRPVVLEKV
-68 LDENISL
+68 LDENISQ

-80 FLQLIIIMGILL
+80 FLQLIFLMAGLL
-92 LLEVISNYLFI
+92 LFEVISNYLFI
-103 YFAGWLGQSVVKDI
+103 YFAGLLGQSVVKDI

-150 RISDIF
+150 RIADIF

-172 VGIVMTTMNW
+172 VGIVMIVMNW
-182 ELSLIVFLTLPLILF
+182 ELSIIVFLTLPLILF

-204 YMKIAFE
+204 YMKVAFE

-235 LFTREDIELENF
+235 LFAREEVEFENF
-247 KNINTRHKK
+247 KKINTRHKN

-272 EILSSVTLGVVVW
+272 EILSSLTLGVIVW
-285 YGGISI
+285 YGGINI
-291 IKDNTASIGEL
+291 ITDKTASVGEL

-340 DTKSSIIDKG
+340 DTESNIIDKG
-350 EVSVSTFK
+350 EILVNTFK
-358 GEVSFNNVNFSY
+358 GDVSFKNVNFSY
-370 DKEVQV
+370 VPNTQV
-376 LNKISFNIEKGS
+376 LNQISFDIKKGS
-388 TVALVG
+388 TVAIVG

-402 VINLLSRFYEIDS
+402 VINLLNRFYEIDS
-415 GEISIDGLNIKEY
+415 GEISIDGINIKDY
-428 KLSSLRKNIGIVLQD
+428 KLSNLRKNIGIVLQD
-443 VFLFSDTILNNI
+443 VFLFSDTIFNNI
-455 TLKNESISIE
+455 TLKDESISLN

-514 NPQILILDEATSSI
+514 DPQILILDEATSSI
-528 DSASELL
+528 DSTSEVL
-535 IQKAIEKITKNRTS
+535 IQNATEKLTKNRTS
-549 LIIAHRLATVKKA
+549 LIIAHRLATIKKA

-578 HKQLI
+578 HKELI
-583 NNMDGYYKKLYDV
+583 SNMDGYYKKLYDV
-596 QFDIKKTN
+596 QFQVKNVS

>member
-1 MLCIYQILNIQ
+1 MNKKENILNI
-12 KKLDPMSK
+12 
-20 KENTL
+20 
-25 NTYLFKR
+25 YLFKR
-32 LLNYVKPYN
+32 LLTFVSPYN
-41 YIFIFSLMAVFG
+41 YIFISSLLSVFG

-68 LDENISL
+68 LDENISQ

-80 FLQLIIIMGILL
+80 FLQLIVLMGFLL

-150 RISDIF
+150 RIADIF

-172 VGIVMTTMNW
+172 VGIVMIIMNW
-182 ELSLIVFLTLPLILF
+182 ELSIIVFLTLPLILF
-197 ATKIFQR
+197 ATTIFQR
-204 YMKIAFE
+204 YMKVAFE

-235 LFTREDIELENF
+235 LFTREDIEFENF
-247 KNINTRHKK
+247 KKINGRHKN

-272 EILSSVTLGVVVW
+272 EILSSLTLGVIVW
-285 YGGISI
+285 YGGVSVIT
-291 IKDNTASIGEL
+291 DNTASIGEL

-340 DTKSSIIDKG
+340 DTKSSIIDDG
-350 EVSVSTFK
+350 EILVNTFK
-358 GEVSFNNVNFSY
+358 GDVCFRNVNFSY
-370 DKEVQV
+370 IPNTQV
-376 LNKISFNIEKGS
+376 LNEISFNIKKGS

-402 VINLLSRFYEIDS
+402 VINLLNRFYDIDS
-415 GEISIDGLNIKEY
+415 GEISIDGINIMDY

-443 VFLFSDTILNNI
+443 VFLFSDTIFNNI
-455 TLKNESISIE
+455 TLKDDNISIN

-514 NPQILILDEATSSI
+514 DPQILILDEATSSI
-528 DSASELL
+528 DSTSEIL
-535 IQKAIEKITKNRTS
+535 IQNATEKLTKNRTS

-562 NNIIVM
+562 DNIIVM

-578 HKQLI
+578 HKELI
-583 NNMDGYYKKLYDV
+583 NNIDGYYKKLYDV
-596 QFDIKKTN
+596 QFQVKSES

>member
-1 MLCIYQILNIQ
+1 MNKKENILNI
-12 KKLDPMSK
+12 
-20 KENTL
+20 
-25 NTYLFKR
+25 YLFKR
-32 LLNYVKPYN
+32 LLTFVSPYY
-41 YIFIFSLMAVFG
+41 YIFISSLLSVFG
-53 LAVFGALRPVVLEKI
+53 LAIFGALRPVVLEKV
-68 LDENISL
+68 LDENISQ

-80 FLQLIIIMGILL
+80 FLQLIFLMAVLL
-92 LLEVISNYLFI
+92 LFEVISNYLFI
-103 YFAGWLGQSVVKDI
+103 YFAGLLGQSVVKDI

-150 RISDIF
+150 RIADIF

-165 DILKMLI
+165 DVLKMLI
-172 VGIVMTTMNW
+172 VGIVMIIMNW
-182 ELSLIVFLTLPLILF
+182 ELSIIVFLTLPLILF

-204 YMKIAFE
+204 YMKAAFE
-211 EVRSEVSNLN
+211 EVRSEVSKLN

-235 LFTREDIELENF
+235 LFAREEIEFENF
-247 KNINTRHKK
+247 KKINARHKN

-272 EILSSVTLGVVVW
+272 EILSSLTLGVIVW
-285 YGGISI
+285 YGGINI
-291 IKDNTASIGEL
+291 ITDKTASIGEL

-340 DTKSSIIDKG
+340 DTESHIIDKG
-350 EVSVSTFK
+350 EILVNTFK
-358 GEVSFNNVNFSY
+358 GDVSFKNVNFSY
-370 DKEVQV
+370 VPNTQV
-376 LNKISFNIEKGS
+376 LNQISFDIKKGS
-388 TVALVG
+388 TVAIVG

-402 VINLLSRFYEIDS
+402 IINLLNRFYEIDS
-415 GEISIDGLNIKEY
+415 GEISIDGINIKDY
-428 KLSSLRKNIGIVLQD
+428 KLSNLRKNIGIVLQD
-443 VFLFSDTILNNI
+443 VFLFSDTIFNNI
-455 TLKNESISIE
+455 TLKDESISLN

-514 NPQILILDEATSSI
+514 DPQILILDEATSSI
-528 DSASELL
+528 DSTSEVL
-535 IQKAIEKITKNRTS
+535 IQNATEKLTKNRTS
-549 LIIAHRLATVKKA
+549 LIIAHRLATIKKA

-578 HKQLI
+578 HKELI
-583 NNMDGYYKKLYDV
+583 SNMDGYYKKLYDV
-596 QFDIKKTN
+596 QFQVKNVS